1 MRREERFR
9 KRRTGKIC
17 AFCERVDRLNHLSPS
32 DYTIHI
38 CHKKCTAL
46 LHSEVGVLL
55 EPERTLKL
63 AEAFDGTVGDV
74 AAKDLLD
81 DHHAPKKLHLVDM
94 PNAQR
99 NRQQSRESGWRSF
112 S

>member
-1 MRREERFR
+1 M
-9 KRRTGKIC
+9 
-17 AFCERVDRLNHLSPS
+17 
-32 DYTIHI
+32 
-38 CHKKCTAL
+38 
-46 LHSEVGVLL
+46 LL

-63 AEAFDGTVGDV
+63 AEAFDGAVGNV

-99 NRQQSRESGWRSF
+99 NRQQSREARWQLVLLKRVAVCKETHEGRGAERKLLYRCEKLP
-112 S
+112 